1 MGIDET
7 TPKLE
12 LEDIQSIILRRR
24 PSPYCGCHVLLKI
37 EDASQGRELLNKLRP
52 YVLSAAEY
60 GGQDTWMALVIT
72 YAGLVALEVPESSL
86 ASFPAAFRDG
96 MAARSSIVGDT
107 GESSPERWDRPYGT
121 GDIHVAVTLLST
133 THEIWQANLEKARA
147 VLASLP
153 GVTLLARED
162 FEQSPGQRTPF
173 GYKDG
178 ISFPNIIGNRVS
190 PIADEEEPIAAGE
203 FIFGYPGE
211 AGRMLAMPQ
220 PALLGRNGTFVS
232 FRKLHS
238 KVAAFRRFLKANATP
253 TMSAELLAAK
263 MVGRWPSGAP
273 LMLAPEQDAPE
284 LGSDL
289 QQMNN
294 FKYAQDP
301 KGLRCPIGAHIR
313 RMNPRDT
320 ELEVMTNVKIHRII
334 RHGTIYGPPLPENVT
349 EDDGKERGVFFIFLN
364 AKAPD
369 TFEFLKREWINS
381 GNFLGLG
388 AEEDPIAGGHTGT
401 GMFTIPMRPIRRR
414 LQGLERFT
422 VTRGGEYGFLPSLSA
437 LRWLAS
443 SPAERATTTSVF
455 REGRDG

>member
-1 MGIDET
+1 MGTDQT
-7 TPKLE
+7 APKLE

-24 PSPYCGCHVLLKI
+24 PSPYCGCHVLLRI
-37 EDASQGRELLNKLRP
+37 EDASQGRELLHKLRP

-60 GGQDTWMALVIT
+60 GRQDTWMAVVIT
-72 YAGLVALEVPESSL
+72 YKGLVALEVPEASL

-96 MAARSSIVGDT
+96 MAARASSVGDT
-107 GESSPERWDRPYGT
+107 GESSPEHWDRPYGT
-121 GDIHVAVTLLST
+121 GDIHVAITLLST
-133 THEIWQANLEKARA
+133 TDAIFQANLEKARS

-153 GVTLLARED
+153 GVTLLVRED
-162 FEQSPGQRTPF
+162 FAQSPGARTPF

-178 ISFPNIIGNRVS
+178 ISFPNIIGNAVN
-190 PIADEEEPIAAGE
+190 PIVDDEEPIAAGE

-211 AGRMLAMPQ
+211 AGRMLAMPE

-238 KVAAFRRFLKANATP
+238 NVAAFRRFLNANATS
-253 TMSAELLAAK
+253 TMSAQLLAAK

-294 FKYAQDP
+294 FTYAQDP

-320 ELEVMTNVKIHRII
+320 ALEVMTNVKIHRII
-334 RHGTIYGPPLPENVT
+334 RHGTSYGPPLPENVLD
-349 EDDGKERGVFFIFLN
+349 DDGKERGIFFIFLS
-364 AKAPD
+364 AKAPE
-369 TFEFLKREWINS
+369 TFEFLKKEWINT

-388 AEEDPIAGGHTGT
+388 TEEDPIAGVHTGT
-401 GMFTIPMRPIRRR
+401 GMFTIPMKPIRRR

-422 VTRGGEYGFLPSLSA
+422 VTRGGEYGFVPGLSA

-443 SPAERATTTSVF
+443 SPAERATGAWAAGS
-455 REGRDG
+455 

>member
-1 MGIDET
+1 MGQT
-7 TPKLE
+7 APKLE

-24 PSPYCGCHVLLKI
+24 PSPYCGCHILLKI
-37 EDASQGRELLNKLRP
+37 EDASQGRELLNQIRP

-60 GGQDTWMALVIT
+60 GRQDTWLAVVVT
-72 YAGLVALEVPESSL
+72 YAGLVALQVPESSL

-96 MAARSSIVGDT
+96 MAARASSVGDT
-107 GESSPERWDRPYGT
+107 GESSPEHWDEPYGT
-121 GDIHVAVTLLST
+121 GDIHVALTLLST
-133 THEIWQANLEKARA
+133 TNDIFQANLEKARS

-153 GVTLLARED
+153 AVKLLVRED
-162 FEQSPGQRTPF
+162 FAQSPKERTPF

-178 ISFPNIIGNRVS
+178 ISFPNIIGNGIS
-190 PIADEEEPIAAGE
+190 PIVDDEEPIAAGE

-220 PALLGRNGTFVS
+220 PDLLGRNGTFVS

-238 KVAAFRRFLKANATP
+238 KVAAFRRFLKANATL

-289 QQMNN
+289 QRMNN
-294 FKYAQDP
+294 FTYAQDP

-313 RMNPRDT
+313 RMNPRDSA
-320 ELEVMTNVKIHRII
+320 LEVMTNVKIHRII
-334 RHGTIYGPPLPENVT
+334 RHGTSYGPPLPENVMQ
-349 EDDGKERGVFFIFLN
+349 DDGKERGIFFIFLS
-364 AKAPD
+364 AKAPE

-388 AEEDPIAGGHTGT
+388 TEEDPIAGEHTGT
-401 GMFTIPMRPIRRR
+401 GTFTIPMKPIRRR
-414 LQGLERFT
+414 LQGMERFT
-422 VTRGGEYGFLPSLSA
+422 VTRGGEYGFVPSLSA

-443 SPAERATTTSVF
+443 SPAERATAASAGFPTVS
-455 REGRDG
+455 